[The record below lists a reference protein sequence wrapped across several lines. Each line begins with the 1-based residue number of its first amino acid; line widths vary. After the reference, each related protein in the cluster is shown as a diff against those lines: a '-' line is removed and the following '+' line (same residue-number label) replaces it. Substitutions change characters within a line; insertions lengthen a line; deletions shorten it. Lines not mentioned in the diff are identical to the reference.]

1 MDQIRHEQEEK
12 ATLFAD
18 NQTLALQV
26 QDLLLEN
33 SKLAQDCKLLNI
45 AKEPWEDQVIYNTQK
60 LATRIEELED
70 LIVELRQQNSTQE
83 VLDLKTLVNAQA
95 TELSLLREKLHDA
108 VKKRLRASEL
118 FEKNELYHSF
128 QKIIKERDDLI
139 RNLNEK
145 LRDAQNAQVTNFRRA
160 EDFTLREASRSEA
173 LENEAIKISQ
183 ALHLLN
189 SEAIQPKGLN
199 ERENWLVSD

>member
-70 LIVELRQQNSTQE
+70 LIVELR
-83 VLDLKTLVNAQA
+83 
-95 TELSLLREKLHDA
+95 
-108 VKKRLRASEL
+108 
-118 FEKNELYHSF
+118 
-128 QKIIKERDDLI
+128 
-139 RNLNEK
+139 
-145 LRDAQNAQVTNFRRA
+145 
-160 EDFTLREASRSEA
+160 
-173 LENEAIKISQ
+173 
-183 ALHLLN
+183 
-189 SEAIQPKGLN
+189 
-199 ERENWLVSD
+199 